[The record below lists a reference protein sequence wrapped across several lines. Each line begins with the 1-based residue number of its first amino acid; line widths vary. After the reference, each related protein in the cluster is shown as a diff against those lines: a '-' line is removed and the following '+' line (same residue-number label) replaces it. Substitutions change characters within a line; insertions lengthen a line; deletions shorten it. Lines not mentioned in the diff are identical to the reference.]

1 MKSMFTLLCTILV
14 AFAAS
19 SRANAGSLS
28 PYEFGGYPPTQSS
41 GFPIDFGWITERYDF
56 DRIEQYVD
64 EYYATYY
71 KHWERYLTSKQR
83 ELAGKFGLS
92 DIFLKPNL
100 KRYEN
105 TKIVFSKRLWDNR
118 LSLRYLAPLGDVRSF
133 WFSVALKPY
142 RYTTFLASS
151 HLNGE
156 SSIALVINRPF
167 GNESGR
173 AELRAKRLL
182 GQAKRLINH

>member
-1 MKSMFTLLCTILV
+1 MKSLFTLLCTILIL
-14 AFAAS
+14 FAAS
-19 SRANAGSLS
+19 SRANTGSLS
-28 PYEFGGYPPTQSS
+28 LYELNAYPPTQSS
-41 GFPIDFGWITERYDF
+41 SFPIDFGWIAERYDF

-71 KHWERYLTSKQR
+71 KHWERYLTGKQR

-100 KRYEN
+100 RRYEN

-118 LSLRYLAPLGDVRSF
+118 LSLRYLAPIGDVRSF

-182 GQAKRLINH
+182 GRAKRLINH